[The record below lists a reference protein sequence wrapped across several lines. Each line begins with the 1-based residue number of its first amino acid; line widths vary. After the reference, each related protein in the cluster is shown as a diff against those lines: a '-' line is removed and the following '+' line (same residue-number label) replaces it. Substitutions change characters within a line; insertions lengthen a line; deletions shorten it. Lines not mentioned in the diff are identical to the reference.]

1 MKNDCLFCAIVAGEI
16 PGTKVYEDELCYAFR
31 DIHPQAPTHI
41 LVVPK
46 EHIASVA
53 EINENNAPLA
63 GHCLAACAK
72 ETKTEPVS
80 PSDAAQGE
88 ALTLRLV
95 DGAGTGTFTLA
106 GENAGDVYTV
116 SAGKTGACLRL
127 VQPAYIRS

>member
-53 EINENNAPLA
+53 EINDDNAPLA
-63 GHCLAACAK
+63 
-72 ETKTEPVS
+72 S
-80 PSDAAQGE
+80 
-88 ALTLRLV
+88 
-95 DGAGTGTFTLA
+95 
-106 GENAGDVYTV
+106 
-116 SAGKTGACLRL
+116 SATA
-127 VQPAYIRS
+127 VPTPARPCTTCTSTS